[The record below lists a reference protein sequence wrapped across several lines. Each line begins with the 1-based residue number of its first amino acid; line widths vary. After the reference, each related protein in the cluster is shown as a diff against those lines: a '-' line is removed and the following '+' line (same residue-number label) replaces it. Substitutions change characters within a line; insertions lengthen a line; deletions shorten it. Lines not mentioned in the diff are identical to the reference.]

1 MSSVSSVTYRGQEVG
16 TCVYVVYLV
25 CVQYCWSAG
34 GHLAEIQSS
43 YEEDLLDQLLPRG
56 SLHWIGLT
64 DLASEGGKAALE

>member
-1 MSSVSSVTYRGQEVG
+1 MCLVLPIEARRWVLVSMWFI
-16 TCVYVVYLV
+16 YVV

-43 YEEDLLDQLLPRG
+43 YEEDLLDQLLPSG

-64 DLASEGGKAALE
+64 DLASEGGMAALE